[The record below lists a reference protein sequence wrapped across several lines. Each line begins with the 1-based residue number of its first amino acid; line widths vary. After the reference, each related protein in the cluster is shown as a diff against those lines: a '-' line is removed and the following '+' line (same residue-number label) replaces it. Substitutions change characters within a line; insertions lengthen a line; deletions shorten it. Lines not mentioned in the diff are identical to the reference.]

1 MNNINNKR
9 REAAFYPCGLE
20 IPKDKIFDSPR
31 NLGLSL
37 MAALTGIPTE
47 DLEINRGYVAIGLG
61 CIGLIGINHGWYER
75 GDDVAELDEND
86 DWGLL
91 GAINFELDDEVAWFT
106 SIKHKKFPTMFFN
119 INPSGLLE
127 SKGAET
133 GSVQLFGS
141 ARLLKRLKTPENRF
155 EDYSGSH
162 SVERFLD
169 DDESI
174 EENDSILTPSE
185 FEFDLYR
192 EEQDPEKKFRILL
205 NMITSFASTVS
216 MRLLYWGRIRL
227 TCIYSTSGAVNEDL
241 MWGKN
246 GVDDVWIPT
255 QEEVLRYL
263 EQKGKTIDD
272 IPAERRNLIWPKQ

>member
-1 MNNINNKR
+1 MERRILEENILYKALLDTCVNLIARFHDVIK
-9 REAAFYPCGLE
+9 AVLTLYY
-20 IPKDKIFDSPR
+20 DKCADFLAGHIYAGKHYR
-31 NLGLSL
+31 HNLFVVG
-37 MAALTGIPTE
+37 AL
-47 DLEINRGYVAIGLG
+47 
-61 CIGLIGINHGWYER
+61 W
-75 GDDVAELDEND
+75 
-86 DWGLL
+86 
-91 GAINFELDDEVAWFT
+91 
-106 SIKHKKFPTMFFN
+106 
-119 INPSGLLE
+119 
-127 SKGAET
+127 
-133 GSVQLFGS
+133 LFAG
-141 ARLLKRLKTPENRF
+141 F

-192 EEQDPEKKFRILL
+192 EEQDLEKKFRILL

-227 TCIYSTSGAVNEDL
+227 TCIYSTSGAVDEDL

-246 GVDDVWIPT
+246 GADDVWIPT